1 VSPAGDAAAAVSPG
15 CDTSGNGPQDRG
27 QRDTKS
33 DQGADRDRG
42 YTSVVTIAR
51 VVPPRQRPRVPTM
64 STPAIIALALVGVLL
79 LTTLVAFGVGHKRWS
94 WVSVAASFLVVLTLG
109 GYLYLAARLL
119 QFEWRWVQTVR
130 ATRQKIDEVRD
141 AKRPAAETGLLESIP
156 DMPSLADLRK
166 ERDRWQRTLERVD
179 NWRGRNWQRASFRP
193 PTAAGGPGAIQLPPP
208 DADRDAAEPAG
219 EGAEPARRPQGQ
231 PVDPGVTVYVFDEAA
246 AAEGGRYLGEF
257 LVQTVDA
264 DPATGGLTLA
274 VAETAPP
281 DDYDRAAWSRA
292 YDSVT
297 VYATLPVD
305 RWLAFSRIPKAARSD
320 GSIDDAIA
328 PRPAKRPE
336 EELAE
341 LVPEPF
347 LDAVERHALSARD
360 AREEETIP
368 EADWPA
374 IREAIAAGET
384 LPGELWAEVVFQD
397 QVDLDAF
404 LGLERDAAVEADGL
418 AVEAELG
425 RAFDLQSEG
434 KAAIRKVFRR
444 RRLID
449 AATLVHGSMVPGG
462 EAAGG
467 DVMTDGLAALMQ
479 MLQRDIAA
487 LDAANAR
494 LTQSQ
499 EHLAAERRIVA
510 DQATELTADL
520 TSWERDVA
528 AATKLAAAFE
538 AEAAR
543 AAERLTATE
552 GEIVRLGRELNDAV
566 EQAVGEIDLIA
577 PPADRGATAP
587 AATF

>member
-1 VSPAGDAAAAVSPG
+1 
-15 CDTSGNGPQDRG
+15 
-27 QRDTKS
+27 
-33 DQGADRDRG
+33 
-42 YTSVVTIAR
+42 
-51 VVPPRQRPRVPTM
+51 M

-79 LTTLVAFGVGHKRWS
+79 LTTLVAFGIGHKRWS
-94 WVSVAASFLVVLTLG
+94 WVSVAASFLVVLALG

-119 QFEWRWVQTVR
+119 QFEWRWVQAVR
-130 ATRQKIDEVRD
+130 ATRQKLDEVRD
-141 AKRPAAETGLLESIP
+141 AKRPAAETGRLQPIP
-156 DMPSLADLRK
+156 DMPSLVDLRT
-166 ERDRWQRTLERVD
+166 ERERWQRTLERVD
-179 NWRGRNWQRASFRP
+179 NWRGRHWQKASFRP
-193 PTAAGGPGAIQLPPP
+193 PTAGGPGAIQLPPP
-208 DADRDAAEPAG
+208 AVDRDADEPDDE
-219 EGAEPARRPQGQ
+219 EGPEPARRPPGQ
-231 PVDPGVTVYVFDEAA
+231 PVDPGVTVYVFDETPAA
-246 AAEGGRYLGEF
+246 DGGRYLGEF

-274 VAETAPP
+274 VVETAPP
-281 DDYDRAAWSRA
+281 DDYDRAAWSQA
-292 YDSVT
+292 YDAVT

-320 GSIDDAIA
+320 GSLDEAIA
-328 PRPAKRPE
+328 PQPAKRPE
-336 EELAE
+336 EELAQ

-360 AREEETIP
+360 AGDEQTIP
-368 EADWPA
+368 EADWPTL
-374 IREAIAAGET
+374 REAITAGET

-404 LGLERDAAVEADGL
+404 LGLERDGVVAADDEL

-449 AATLVHGSMVPGG
+449 AATLVHGSLVPGG

-467 DVMTDGLAALMQ
+467 DVMTDGLATLMQ
-479 MLQRDIAA
+479 SLQRDIAA
-487 LDAANAR
+487 LDAANAK

-499 EHLAAERRIVA
+499 EHLAAEQRIVA
-510 DQATELTADL
+510 GQAAELTADL
-520 TSWERDVA
+520 TTWERDLA
-528 AATKLAAAFE
+528 AATKLADAFE

-543 AAERLTATE
+543 AAARLAATE
-552 GEIVRLGRELNDAV
+552 GEVVRLGRELNDSVEEAV
-566 EQAVGEIDLIA
+566 REIDLIA